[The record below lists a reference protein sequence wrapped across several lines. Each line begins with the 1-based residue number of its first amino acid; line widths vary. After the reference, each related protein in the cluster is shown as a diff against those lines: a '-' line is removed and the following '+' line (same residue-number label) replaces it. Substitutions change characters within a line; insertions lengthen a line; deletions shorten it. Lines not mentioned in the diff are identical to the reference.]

1 MYLFTLAVTAGHTAL
16 CHRAVGAFPGSEVL
30 LAGEGVVTG
39 QPGGSRWLSVAVG
52 GRVREVAMSDV
63 KYNGANQTL
72 RGLAVF

>member
-1 MYLFTLAVTAGHTAL
+1 
-16 CHRAVGAFPGSEVL
+16 
-30 LAGEGVVTG
+30 VVTG